1 MAELLQARNITKT
14 FPGVKALESVNI
26 TIRAGEV
33 LGVLGEN
40 GAGKSTLLNV
50 LSGIYKPDE
59 GEIAINGETVAIQGV
74 RHASDLGIAIVHQ
87 ELKLHGNL
95 SVAENVYMGRLPTN
109 KLGKVQY
116 NRLFKQTEE
125 LLNKYGF
132 NIDPRQEVRFLSI
145 AEQQMVEITKALSYN
160 AKVILMDEPTSSL
173 TTEEIEVL
181 FKTMDILK
189 KTGVGIVFI
198 SHKLEEIKECCD
210 RVQVFRDGKDLGER
224 IVSEVEENELVK
236 LMVGRDISQRYP
248 TKTNTPGDVVLEAR
262 NLTRGNAVKDV
273 SFSIRK
279 GEVFGI
285 AGLVGA
291 GRSEIVRLLFGA
303 DKKDSGEIW
312 INGKK
317 TNISSP
323 KEAIKHG
330 IYLVPEDR
338 KKQGLVL
345 IQDIEYNTVLSI
357 INRIKK
363 LFAYIDLKK
372 QRSCADEQI
381 SKLQIKCTGRTQKTE
396 TLSGGNQQK
405 VVLGKCVLTEPEIM
419 ILDEPTRGI
428 DVGTKAEIYN
438 LINALTEK
446 GKTIILISSELPE
459 VIKMSDRVA
468 VIHDGKLKAILDS
481 DDLTQER
488 VIKYAIG
495 GSAEDE

>member
-1 MAELLQARNITKT
+1 LTELLQARNISKF
-14 FPGVKALESVNI
+14 FPGVKALEDVSI
-26 TIRAGEV
+26 TIRSGEV

-50 LSGIYKPDE
+50 LCGRYKPDN
-59 GEIAINGETVAIQGV
+59 GEISINGEEVNIQGV
-74 RHASDLGIAIVHQ
+74 KHAFELGIAIVHQ
-87 ELKLHGNL
+87 ELMLHNNL

-109 KLGKVQY
+109 KFGKVQY
-116 NRLFKQTEE
+116 GKLFTQTDE
-125 LLNKYGF
+125 LLKQFGF
-132 NIDPRQEVRFLSI
+132 NIDPKQEVRFLSI

-173 TTEEIEVL
+173 TTEEIDVL
-181 FKTMDILK
+181 FRTMDYLK
-189 KTGVGIVFI
+189 KKGVGLVFI
-198 SHKLEEIKECCD
+198 SHKLEEIEACCD

-224 IVSEVEENELVK
+224 LVSETTEDELVR
-236 LMVGRDISQRYP
+236 LMVGRDISQRFP
-248 TKTNTPGDVVLEAR
+248 TKTNTPEDVILEVR
-262 NLTRGNAVKDV
+262 NLTRGEHVKDV
-273 SFSIRK
+273 SFSVRK

-291 GRSEIVRLLFGA
+291 GRSEIVRLLYGA
-303 DKKDSGEIW
+303 DKKDSGDIY
-312 INGKK
+312 INGEKVQI
-317 TNISSP
+317 TSP
-323 KEAIKHG
+323 KKAIKNG
-330 IYLVPEDR
+330 LYLAPEDR

-357 INRIKK
+357 IDRIKK
-363 LFAYIDLKK
+363 AFSYIDVKK
-372 QRSCADEQI
+372 QRVLADDQI
-381 SKLQIKCTGRTQKTE
+381 KQLQIKCTGRTQKTV

-405 VVLGKCVLTEPEIM
+405 VVLGKCVLTEPDIM

-438 LINALTEK
+438 LINDMTK
-446 GKTIILISSELPE
+446 NGKTIILISSELPE

-481 DDLTQER
+481 DNLTQER

-495 GSAEDE
+495 GKDEDE

>member
-1 MAELLQARNITKT
+1 MAELLQATNITKT

-40 GAGKSTLLNV
+40 GAGKSTLLKV
-50 LSGIYKPDE
+50 LSGIHKPDE
-59 GEIAINGETVAIQGV
+59 GEIAINGETVTIQGV
-74 RHASDLGIAIVHQ
+74 RHASALGIAIVHQ

-95 SVAENVYMGRLPTN
+95 SVAENVFMGRLPTN

-132 NIDPRQEVRFLSI
+132 NIDPRLDVRFLSI
-145 AEQQMVEITKALSYN
+145 AEQQMVEITKALSYD

-181 FKTMDILK
+181 FKTMDVLK

-224 IVSEVEENELVK
+224 FVSEVDENELVK

-262 NLTRGNAVKDV
+262 NLTRGKAVKDV

-317 TNISSP
+317 TNIKSP

-372 QRSCADEQI
+372 QRS
-381 SKLQIKCTGRTQKTE
+381 
-396 TLSGGNQQK
+396 
-405 VVLGKCVLTEPEIM
+405 
-419 ILDEPTRGI
+419 
-428 DVGTKAEIYN
+428 
-438 LINALTEK
+438 
-446 GKTIILISSELPE
+446 
-459 VIKMSDRVA
+459 
-468 VIHDGKLKAILDS
+468 
-481 DDLTQER
+481 
-488 VIKYAIG
+488 
-495 GSAEDE
+495 